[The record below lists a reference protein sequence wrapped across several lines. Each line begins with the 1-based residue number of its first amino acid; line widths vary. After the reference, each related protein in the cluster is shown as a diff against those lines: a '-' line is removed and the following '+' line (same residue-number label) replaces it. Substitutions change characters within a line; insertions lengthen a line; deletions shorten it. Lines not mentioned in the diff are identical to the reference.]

1 MLNSSAVLYSEET
14 VIVSDVPSPFKN
26 KNVEKESLFFP
37 SSPIPSNATRSTVT
51 LFPNGSAIRTLV
63 IRNEVGQRITVSPQR
78 DPHTVSFGGLLKKVV
93 KEAFSEER
101 VEQNLGSSLGSVV
114 KAITHST
121 TLACANTTEEETMPV
136 VSDPRDLI
144 PYYRR
149 RYTRFRK
156 VSLALTREW
165 RMYHIRMHNYEL
177 KTKKGYNAVKPVTPK
192 PTPPG
197 PPIQEKEDF
206 NGMDPPNGSF
216 VIPVHPWK
224 EGEVVHLRYFR
235 GNKEVNESDVMYDGI
250 DNPSTYSFALVG
262 VTTYSRI
269 FFISHFLQR
278 WKG

>member
-1 MLNSSAVLYSEET
+1 M
-14 VIVSDVPSPFKN
+14 
-26 KNVEKESLFFP
+26 
-37 SSPIPSNATRSTVT
+37 
-51 LFPNGSAIRTLV
+51 RTLV
-63 IRNEVGQRITVSPQR
+63 IRNGNGQRIQVSPQR
-78 DPHTVSFGGLLKKVV
+78 QTQTGSFGGLIKKVV

-101 VEQNLGSSLGSVV
+101 VEQTLGSGLSSVV
-114 KAITHST
+114 SVITKSATSSGNSST
-121 TLACANTTEEETMPV
+121 NTTIIEEEPKPV

-156 VSLALTREW
+156 VSLALTRDW
-165 RMYHIRMHNYEL
+165 RMYHIRMHNYEV
-177 KTKKGYNAVKPVTPK
+177 KIKKGYHAVKPETPK

-206 NGMDPPNGSF
+206 NGMDPPSGNF
-216 VIPVHPWK
+216 TIPVLPWK
-224 EGEVVHLRYFR
+224 DGEVIHLRYFR
-235 GNKEVNESDVMYDGI
+235 GNKEVNEADVMYDGI
-250 DNPSTYSFALVG
+250 DDSSKFSFALIG

>member
-1 MLNSSAVLYSEET
+1 M
-14 VIVSDVPSPFKN
+14 
-26 KNVEKESLFFP
+26 
-37 SSPIPSNATRSTVT
+37 
-51 LFPNGSAIRTLV
+51 RTLV
-63 IRNEVGQRITVSPQR
+63 IRNGNGQKVTVSPQR
-78 DPHTVSFGGLLKKVV
+78 HSQTVSFGGLLKKVV
-93 KEAFSEER
+93 KEALSEER

-114 KAITHST
+114 SAITQST
-121 TLACANTTEEETMPV
+121 NISRVNTTEEETMPV

-165 RMYHIRMHNYEL
+165 RMYHIRMHNYEM
-177 KTKKGYNAVKPVTPK
+177 KKKKGYNAVKPVTPK

-235 GNKEVNESDVMYDGI
+235 GNKEVNEADVMYDGI
-250 DNPSTYSFALVG
+250 DNPSSFSFALVG

-278 WKG
+278 WKGFFYYYSY